1 MSETKEL
8 TLLEK
13 ALKAAPKRNDQG
25 KTLMTERDELLE
37 AFLGGRITIPQ
48 AMVALGKKPNTI
60 ANCLAGTLWTAIRN
74 GRATVVWNKDD
85 K

>member
-1 MSETKEL
+1 MSVTKEL

-13 ALKAAPKRNDQG
+13 ALKATPKRNNQG
-25 KTLMTERDELLE
+25 RTFTERDELLE